1 MISKSSKYFC
11 LNNIQMRR
19 LKEHYKDYLIVKDIS
34 ILVSLSMYDTTEGLM
49 VTRITGFLFIQ
60 VIREGSQNVGLVES
74 QPLFSSVA
82 LERSDIG
89 EVEVSEGHP
98 QLSHKK
104 ERSVISKDH
113 CWCIPAPLSDSLLV
127 TSLIK

>member
-82 LERSDIG
+82 LERSDK
-89 EVEVSEGHP
+89 VRS
-98 QLSHKK
+98 
-104 ERSVISKDH
+104 RSVEGTLISVTRKKDQSFQKT
-113 CWCIPAPLSDSLLV
+113 IAGVSLSDLLLV

>member
-1 MISKSSKYFC
+1 MISKYFC

-82 LERSDIG
+82 LERSDK
-89 EVEVSEGHP
+89 VRS
-98 QLSHKK
+98 
-104 ERSVISKDH
+104 RSVKGTLSSVTRKKDQSFQKTIAGVSQPPFPIY
-113 CWCIPAPLSDSLLV
+113 CLSPH
-127 TSLIK
+127 

>member
-82 LERSDIG
+82 LERSDKVRSRSIKG
-89 EVEVSEGHP
+89 TLSSVTRKKDQSFQKTIAGVSQP
-98 QLSHKK
+98 PFPIYCLSPH
-104 ERSVISKDH
+104 
-113 CWCIPAPLSDSLLV
+113 
-127 TSLIK
+127 